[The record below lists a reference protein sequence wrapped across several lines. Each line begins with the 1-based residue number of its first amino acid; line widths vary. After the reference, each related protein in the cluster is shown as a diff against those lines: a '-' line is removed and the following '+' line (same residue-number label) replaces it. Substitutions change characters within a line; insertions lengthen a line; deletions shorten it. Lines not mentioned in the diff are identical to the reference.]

1 MKKDEDRCVF
11 GWVYSKLNEKRTT
24 RNTTKARMLS
34 VYVCRGAAAVLEGK
48 DDENGEARLYRSSDK
63 TREIVGWQE
72 GMVRLMRYIMVQDT

>member
-1 MKKDEDRCVF
+1 
-11 GWVYSKLNEKRTT
+11 
-24 RNTTKARMLS
+24 MLS